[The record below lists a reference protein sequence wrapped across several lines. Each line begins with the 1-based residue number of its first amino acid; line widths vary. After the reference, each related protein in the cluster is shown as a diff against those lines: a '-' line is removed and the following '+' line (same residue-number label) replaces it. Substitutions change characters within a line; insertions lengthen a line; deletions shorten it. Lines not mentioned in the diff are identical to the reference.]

1 VLNHNL
7 GRADPGRRERGAQ
20 LESGARLA
28 AASIEAGERISG
40 AASMGAGTRI
50 SRAASMGAAGIT
62 PGGGRGGATITASGR
77 GGATIAA
84 PGRGARGRRLRASR
98 RGEGEGARPSRRQ
111 GEGARIPAWD
121 SGGSVEGARWQNRAP
136 FCLWTPTIQT

>member
-77 GGATIAA
+77 GGTDTRLGL
-84 PGRGARGRRLRASR
+84 GRER
-98 RGEGEGARPSRRQ
+98 
-111 GEGARIPAWD
+111 
-121 SGGSVEGARWQNRAP
+121 GGSAMAEPCAVLPVDAYNTNIRSSRDMCFP
-136 FCLWTPTIQT
+136 CYL